1 VRFRVALKIRRI
13 RRIFYSRLLVSPMPD
28 RQNAQ
33 ISSRK
38 RPKQARSTD
47 LVAAILEA
55 AAQVLAKEGAPRF
68 TTARVAERAG
78 VSVGSIYQYFPNKAA
93 ILFRLQSDEW
103 RQTSDL
109 LRAILEDMRRPPL
122 ERLRAL
128 VHAFVRSECEEAAM
142 RVALNDA
149 APLYRDAPEAREARV
164 SGDRTMQVFMREAL
178 PQALESTRALAADL
192 ITTTLS
198 KVGKHFSESPRS
210 LTEIETYAGAMA
222 DMFCAYL
229 ESPTGGLGTRRR
241 KPLS

>member
-1 VRFRVALKIRRI
+1 MAN
-13 RRIFYSRLLVSPMPD
+13 
-28 RQNAQ
+28 RQNAE

-93 ILFRLQSDEW
+93 ILFHLQSDEW
-103 RQTSDL
+103 RQTSEL
-109 LRAILEDMRRPPL
+109 LRAILEKKSRPPI
-122 ERLRAL
+122 ERLRDL
-128 VHAFVRSECEEAAM
+128 VHAFIRSECEEAAM
-142 RVALNDA
+142 RVALNDT
-149 APLYRDAPEAREARV
+149 APLYRDAPEAREARA

-178 PQALESTRALAADL
+178 PQASESTRALAADL
-192 ITTTLS
+192 ITTALS

-210 LTEIETYAGAMA
+210 PAEIEAYADAMA

-229 ESPTGGLGTRRR
+229 DRLAGAHAT
-241 KPLS
+241 LS

>member
-1 VRFRVALKIRRI
+1 
-13 RRIFYSRLLVSPMPD
+13 MTD

-38 RPKQARSTD
+38 RPSQARSTD

-109 LRAILEDMRRPPL
+109 LRVILEDARRPPL
-122 ERLRAL
+122 ERLRDL
-128 VHAFVRSECEEAAM
+128 VHAFIRSECEEAAM

-149 APLYRDAPEAREARV
+149 APLYRDAPEAREARA
-164 SGDRTMQVFMREAL
+164 SGDRAMQVFMREAL
-178 PQALESTRALAADL
+178 PKAPEATRTLAASL

-198 KVGKHFSESPRS
+198 KVGKHVSETPRS
-210 LTEIETYAGAMA
+210 SAEINSYAGAMA

-229 ESPTGGLGTRRR
+229 ESLVQGSARPVMRPWSARR
-241 KPLS
+241 

>member
-1 VRFRVALKIRRI
+1 
-13 RRIFYSRLLVSPMPD
+13 MTD
-28 RQNAQ
+28 RQQAQ

-38 RPKQARSTD
+38 RPKQVRSTD

-103 RQTSDL
+103 RSTSDL
-109 LRAILEDMRRPPL
+109 LRVILEDVQTPPP
-122 ERLRAL
+122 ERLRDL
-128 VHAFVRSECEEAAM
+128 VHAFIRSECEEAAM

-149 APLYRDAPEAREARV
+149 APLYRDAPEAREARA

-178 PQALESTRALAADL
+178 PEAAESTRDLAADL

-198 KVGKHFSESPRS
+198 KVCKHFSESSRS
-210 LTEIETYAGAMA
+210 QAEIEAYADAMA

-229 ESPTGGLGTRRR
+229 ESLAGASGTRGQ
-241 KPLS
+241 KPSVMKS